1 MLKALAHL
9 IRCSKGNQENRSWG
23 GEGSERLKKKNIN
36 REKNIS
42 KYSCSSVYKILHKMR
57 GQLIQIAENKF
68 LVKCGLQ

>member
-1 MLKALAHL
+1 MG
-9 IRCSKGNQENRSWG
+9 RG
-23 GEGSERLKKKNIN
+23 GEGKAEKKKNIN

>member
-23 GEGSERLKKKNIN
+23 GEGRERLKKNIN

-42 KYSCSSVYKILHKMR
+42 YSCSSVYKILHRMR